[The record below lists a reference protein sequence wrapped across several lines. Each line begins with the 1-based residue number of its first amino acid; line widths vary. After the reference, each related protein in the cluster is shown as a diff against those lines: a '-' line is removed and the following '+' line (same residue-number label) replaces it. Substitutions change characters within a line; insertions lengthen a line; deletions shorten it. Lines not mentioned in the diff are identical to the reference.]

1 MISKLLT
8 RVELSDT
15 ITTPNKERN
24 TAVKK
29 LIMTAILA
37 TVFVAGMAFNASPAS
52 ATRQDPNKCYEEV
65 TIYGDIIEK
74 ETRTRYWVDDVWQ
87 NFSPNKDQGTFEG
100 PPSWPT
106 DPRGTWQ
113 HQNKDI
119 PGGHQGPDG
128 VYQKGQGNGS
138 WFYRNAG
145 EWGEWGPWTDWP
157 GAGPVND
164 DGRDRGPAPHGSGDG
179 WERQYRYV
187 VKGQFVKGTKMEE
200 VPCPTIPET
209 TQPPEM
215 TQPPETT
222 QPPVTTAPPETTV
235 APTTTIVDITAPT
248 APPTTAVVATG
259 PPPTPPAP
267 PAAQSLPATGNENWV
282 IAALATF
289 ALMAGGGLTL
299 AARRR

>member
-1 MISKLLT
+1 M
-8 RVELSDT
+8 
-15 ITTPNKERN
+15 
-24 TAVKK
+24 KK

-37 TVFVAGMAFNASPAS
+37 TVFVAGTAFNASPAS
-52 ATRQDPNKCYEEV
+52 ATRQDPEKCYEEV

-100 PPSWPT
+100 PPSWPS

-187 VKGQFVKGTKMEE
+187 VKGQFVKGTEMQE
-200 VPCPTIPET
+200 VPCPTVPT
-209 TQPPEM
+209 T
-215 TQPPETT
+215 TAPPETT
-222 QPPVTTAPPETTV
+222 QPPTTLPPETTV
-235 APTTTIVDITAPT
+235 PPTTQPPVTTTTVVIPEESTTTTT
-248 APPTTAVVATG
+248 APPVVTTVPPTVPPTVS
-259 PPPTPPAP
+259 PTVPPTPPAP
-267 PAAQSLPATGNENWV
+267 QSLPATGNENWV
-282 IAALATF
+282 IAALAS
-289 ALMAGGGLTL
+289 LLLLGGTGLTL
-299 AARRR
+299 LTRRS